1 MMRKI
6 LGIILIFCLP
16 ILSIGQ
22 QTINGSIIHD
32 GIQRDYILYVPQTYS
47 PEISTPLVFNFHGY
61 TSNANE
67 QMWYGD
73 FRSIADTAGFI
84 IVHPMGTLDNYG
96 ITHWNVGWG
105 TSTVDDI
112 GFTESLI
119 DSLALDYNI
128 NLERIF
134 ATGMSNGGFMSYT
147 LACEL
152 SSKIAAIASVTG
164 SMNVGQSNT
173 CNAEHQMP
181 VMEFHGTADG
191 VVPYDGTSVFASI
204 ESVIDYW
211 VNFNNCNLTP
221 AITELPDADPN
232 DGSTVE
238 HYLYDEG
245 DNGAVVEHFKIL
257 NGAHTW
263 PGSIFGGVGTN
274 NDIDASVEIW
284 KFFSKYDINGLI
296 VPTSVNPL
304 NDNLT
309 DINIYPNPTNS
320 FINIELELREEV
332 ECSLLD
338 LTGQTILHT
347 SINNNNHKLDVSKL
361 KRGLYILRIGNQS
374 IKIFKTE

>member
-1 MMRKI
+1 MRKI
-6 LGIILIFCLP
+6 LLILSIFCLP

-32 GIQRDYILYVPQTYS
+32 GLQREYILYVPENYS
-47 PEISTPLVFNFHGY
+47 ADNAVPLVFNFHGY
-61 TSNANE
+61 TSNATE
-67 QMWYGD
+67 QMYYGD

-84 IVHPMGTLDNYG
+84 IVHPNGTVDNLG
-96 ITHWNVGWG
+96 NTHWNVGWG

-128 NLERIF
+128 NFERIF

-152 SSKIAAIASVTG
+152 SDKIAAIASVTG

-173 CNAEHQMP
+173 CNTEHQMP
-181 VMEFHGTADG
+181 IMEFHGTADG
-191 VVPYDGTSVFASI
+191 VVPYDGNSIFAST
-204 ESVIDYW
+204 ESVIEYW
-211 VNFNNCNLTP
+211 VNFNNCNLIPVFTEIPDIDP
-221 AITELPDADPN
+221 A

-238 HYLYDEG
+238 HYLYEDG
-245 DNGAVVEHFKIL
+245 DNGSTVEHFKII

-263 PGSIFGGVGTN
+263 PGSMPGGVGTN

-296 VPTSVNPL
+296 IPTSLNPL
-304 NDNLT
+304 HENLT

-320 FINIELELREEV
+320 FINIELELRKNL

-338 LTGQTILHT
+338 LSGKTILHV
-347 SINNNNHKLDVSKL
+347 SINKNNHKLDVSKL
-361 KRGLYILRIGNQS
+361 QRGMYILRIGNQS
-374 IKIFKTE
+374 FKILKTE

>member
-1 MMRKI
+1 MMKK
-6 LGIILIFCLP
+6 IILI
-16 ILSIGQ
+16 LSIFYLPTLIFGQ

-32 GIQRDYILYVPQTYS
+32 GLQRDFILYVPENYTADNAV
-47 PEISTPLVFNFHGY
+47 PLVFNFHGY

-67 QMWYGD
+67 QMNYGD

-84 IVHPMGTLDNYG
+84 IVHPNGTVDNLG
-96 ITHWNVGWG
+96 NTHWNVGWG

-119 DSLALDYNI
+119 DTLALDYNI
-128 NLERIF
+128 NFERIF

-152 SSKIAAIASVTG
+152 SDKIAAIASVTG

-173 CNAEHQMP
+173 CNVEHQIP

-191 VVPYDGTSVFASI
+191 VVPYNGNSIFAST

-211 VNFNNCNLTP
+211 VNFNNCNLVP
-221 AITELPDADPN
+221 VFTELPDVDPT

-238 HYLYDEG
+238 HYLYEDG
-245 DNGAVVEHFKIL
+245 DNGAEVEHFKIL

-263 PGSIFGGVGTN
+263 PGSVFGGAGTN

-284 KFFSKYDINGLI
+284 TFFTKYDINGLI

-304 NDNLT
+304 HENLT
-309 DINIYPNPTNS
+309 DINIYPNPTS
-320 FINIELELREEV
+320 LFINIELDLSEDL

-338 LTGQTILHT
+338 LAGQTILHT
-347 SINNNNHKLDVSKL
+347 SINKNNNKLDVSKL
-361 KRGLYILRIGNQS
+361 NRGMYILRIGNQS
-374 IKIFKTE
+374 FKILKTE